1 MTKSITFRLSKEEY
15 EAFTEICNE
24 RGYSMT
30 GKIREFIRNMVK
42 EELGSVRVSAKEW
55 KRIEGG
61 INDIRAGKSVSFEEL
76 KRVNRQQSRGERKE
90 NSKACGVGGL

>member
-55 KRIEGG
+55 KRVESG
-61 INDIRAGKSVSFEEL
+61 INDIRAGKSISFEEL
-76 KRVNRQQSRGERKE
+76 KRGFAEQELADKECRKP
-90 NSKACGVGGL
+90 